1 MATVYFAPNRA
12 IKYIG
17 SRVKEFHTS
26 LARPKPKLKRGDI
39 VIVDKK
45 TAFNLVHKGFG
56 EFETVDNIEFVK
68 ADVKNSERLKILNAE
83 NSELVTANDKLN
95 KENDKLNNEIIRL
108 NELINNA
115 PAVVKNPTDEMI
127 NKSFP
132 ISADDSDNDIK
143 VPEAGTDNIDNED
156 LEVPELSTFDSKDA
170 LEEFGRTKGVELDKR
185 KTLESM
191 YDTLILELG
200 IK

>member
-1 MATVYFAPNRA
+1 MAKVYFAPNRA

-26 LARPKPKLKRGDI
+26 LARPKPKLKKGDI
-39 VIVDKK
+39 VIVDRK
-45 TAFNLVHKGFG
+45 TAFNLVHKGFD
-56 EFETVDNIEFVK
+56 EFEAVDSIEFVK
-68 ADVKNSERLKILNAE
+68 ADTKNAQRLKILNAE

-95 KENDKLNNEIIRL
+95 KENDELNNEIIKL

-115 PAVVKNPTDEMI
+115 RAVVKNPTDEMI
-127 NKSFP
+127 SELFP
-132 ISADDSDNDIK
+132 ISTDDSDKETK
-143 VPEAGTDNIDNED
+143 VPEVGTDNTNNED
-156 LEVPELSTFDSKDA
+156 LEIPELSTFDSKDA

-191 YDTLILELG
+191 HETLILKLG
-200 IK
+200 SK